1 MKKSLIL
8 LLAGASLVCGCGG
21 GSAGD
26 GKMRVGVLDTTR
38 ILAEMPKYKDLQS
51 NLAREQRE
59 FQNKLQSELPA
70 PGADLSEDKKK
81 QLEQEVA
88 KKRSEFQT
96 RVNQTIQTAIK
107 DIKDLTTQVAE
118 EKHLDLVVVS
128 TPFNNSVHYNGG
140 QDVTIDVLLK
150 LKRI

>member
-1 MKKSLIL
+1 MKKALVLLVAGLSL
-8 LLAGASLVCGCGG
+8 ACGCGG
-21 GSAGD
+21 GEAGD

-59 FQNKLQSELPA
+59 FQSKLPQ
-70 PGADLSEDKKK
+70 PGADVSEAEVKHI
-81 QLEQEVA
+81 QEEAA
-88 KKRSEFQT
+88 KKRSEFQA
-96 RVNQTIQTAIK
+96 RVNQTIQGAIK
-107 DIKDLTTQVAE
+107 DIKELTTQVAE

-128 TPFNNSVHYNGG
+128 TPFNPSVHYNGG

-150 LKRI
+150 LQRI

>member
-1 MKKSLIL
+1 MKKTLWL
-8 LLAGASLVCGCGG
+8 LLAGACLVSGCG

-26 GKMRVGVLDTTR
+26 GKVRVGVLDTTR
-38 ILAEMPKYKDLQS
+38 ILEEMPKYKDLRDS
-51 NLAREQRE
+51 LTREQID
-59 FQNKLQSELPA
+59 FQRKMQDKMPQ
-70 PGADLSEDKKK
+70 PGADVSP
-81 QLEQEVA
+81 EQVKEIQKEVA

-96 RVNQTIQTAIK
+96 RVNQMLQTAIK
-107 DIKDLTTQVAE
+107 DIKDLTAQVAE

-128 TPFNNSVHYNGG
+128 TPFSPSVHYNGG

>member
-1 MKKSLIL
+1 MKKSLFFLISGAIL
-8 LLAGASLVCGCGG
+8 ACGCGG
-21 GSAGD
+21 GQSGD

-59 FQNKLQSELPA
+59 FQNQLQSQLPA
-70 PGADLSEDKKK
+70 PGTDISDEKKK

>member
-1 MKKSLIL
+1 MKRNLMML
-8 LLAGASLVCGCGG
+8 WAGTAMLSGCGG
-21 GSAGD
+21 GGPSD
-26 GKMRVGVLDTTR
+26 GKIRVGVLDTTR

-51 NLAREQRE
+51 NLAREQRD
-59 FQNKLQSELPA
+59 FQNTLPQ
-70 PGADLSEDKKK
+70 PGADVSQEQMK
-81 QLEQEVA
+81 QIQQQAA

-96 RVNQTIQTAIK
+96 RVSQTIQTAIK

-128 TPFNNSVHYNGG
+128 TPFNQSVHYNGG

>member
-1 MKKSLIL
+1 MKTNLMM
-8 LLAGASLVCGCGG
+8 LLAGAALVSGWGG
-21 GSAGD
+21 GGTSD
-26 GKMRVGVLDTTR
+26 CKLRVGVLDTTR

-51 NLAREQRE
+51 NLAREQRD
-59 FQNKLQSELPA
+59 FQSTLPQ
-70 PGADLSEDKKK
+70 PGADVSEEQMK
-81 QLEQEVA
+81 QIQQQAA

-96 RVNQTIQTAIK
+96 RVSQTIQTAIK

-128 TPFNNSVHYNGG
+128 TPFNPSVHYNGG

>member
-1 MKKSLIL
+1 MRKTLLL
-8 LLAGASLVCGCGG
+8 LLAGTWLASGCGG
-21 GSAGD
+21 SSGGD
-26 GKMRVGVLDTTR
+26 GKVRVGVLDTTR
-38 ILAEMPKYKDLQS
+38 ILEEMPKYKDLRDS
-51 NLAREQRE
+51 LTREQID
-59 FQNKLQSELPA
+59 FQRKMQDKMPQPGENVSE
-70 PGADLSEDKKK
+70 
-81 QLEQEVA
+81 EQVKEIQKEVA

-96 RVNQTIQTAIK
+96 RVNQMLQTAIK

-128 TPFNNSVHYNGG
+128 TPFSPSVHYNGG

>member
-1 MKKSLIL
+1 MRKTLIL
-8 LLAGASLVCGCGG
+8 LVAAALVTGGCGG
-21 GSAGD
+21 GEAGD

-59 FQNKLQSELPA
+59 FQSKLPQ
-70 PGADLSEDKKK
+70 PGADVSEAEVK
-81 QLEQEVA
+81 QIQEEAA

-128 TPFNNSVHYNGG
+128 TPFNPSVHYNGG

>member
-1 MKKSLIL
+1 MRKSLTL
-8 LLAGASLVCGCGG
+8 LVLATGLASGCGG
-21 GSAGD
+21 GGAGD

-51 NLAREQRE
+51 SLAREQRD
-59 FQNKLQSELPA
+59 FMSKLPQ
-70 PGADLSEDKKK
+70 PGADVSDAEKK
-81 QLEQEVA
+81 QIQAEA
-88 KKRSEFQT
+88 DKKRSEFQT
-96 RVNQTIQTAIK
+96 RVNSTIQTAIK

>member
-8 LLAGASLVCGCGG
+8 LVAGVSLAGGCGG
-21 GSAGD
+21 GQSGD

-59 FQNKLQSELPA
+59 FQTKIQSQLPQ
-70 PGADLSEDKKK
+70 PGADISDEKKK
-81 QLEQEVA
+81 QLEQEVN

-96 RVNQTIQTAIK
+96 RVNQTLQAAIK

-128 TPFNNSVHYNGG
+128 TPFNPSVHYNGG

>member
-1 MKKSLIL
+1 MKKLIL
-8 LLAGASLVCGCGG
+8 LVAAAGLAGGCGG
-21 GSAGD
+21 GNAGD

-51 NLAREQRE
+51 NLAREQRD
-59 FQNKLQSELPA
+59 FQSKLPQA
-70 PGADLSEDKKK
+70 GADVSEAEVK
-81 QLEQEVA
+81 QIQAEAA

-96 RVNQTIQTAIK
+96 RVNSTIQTAIK

>member
-8 LLAGASLVCGCGG
+8 LAAALLASGCGG
-21 GSAGD
+21 GQSGD

-59 FQNKLQSELPA
+59 FQTQIESQLPQNSDISE
-70 PGADLSEDKKK
+70 EKKR
-81 QLEQEVA
+81 QLEQEVN

-96 RVNQTIQTAIK
+96 RVNQTLQAAIK

-128 TPFNNSVHYNGG
+128 TPFNRSVHYNGG

>member
-1 MKKSLIL
+1 MKKFLNL
-8 LLAGASLVCGCGG
+8 LMAAGLVCGCGG
-21 GSAGD
+21 GQSGD

-59 FQNKLQSELPA
+59 FQKQLESQMPQ
-70 PGADLSEDKKK
+70 PGADISEEKKK
-81 QLEQEVA
+81 LLQQEVN

-128 TPFNNSVHYNGG
+128 TPFNPSVHYNGG

>member
-1 MKKSLIL
+1 MKNTLLI
-8 LLAGASLVCGCGG
+8 LLAGAALISGCGEPT
-21 GSAGD
+21 GD

-51 NLAREQRE
+51 NLAREQRD
-59 FQNKLQSELPA
+59 FQRSLPQ
-70 PGADLSEDKKK
+70 PGADVSPEQMK
-81 QLEQEVA
+81 QIQQEA
-88 KKRSEFQT
+88 SKKRSEFQT

-128 TPFNNSVHYNGG
+128 TPFNPSVHYNGG

>member
-1 MKKSLIL
+1 MRKTLIL
-8 LLAGASLVCGCGG
+8 LVAAAVVAGGCGG
-21 GSAGD
+21 SEAGD

-59 FQNKLQSELPA
+59 FQSKLPQ
-70 PGADLSEDKKK
+70 PGADVSEAEVK
-81 QLEQEVA
+81 QIQEEAA

-128 TPFNNSVHYNGG
+128 TPFNPSVHYNGG

>member
-1 MKKSLIL
+1 MKKALIL
-8 LLAGASLVCGCGG
+8 LVTAAGLASGCGG

-26 GKMRVGVLDTTR
+26 GKIRVGVLDTTR

-51 NLAREQRE
+51 NLAREQRD
-59 FQNKLQSELPA
+59 FQSKLPQA
-70 PGADLSEDKKK
+70 GADVSEAEVK
-81 QLEQEVA
+81 QIQAEAA

-96 RVNQTIQTAIK
+96 RVNSTIQTAIK

>member
-1 MKKSLIL
+1 MKTTLMML
-8 LLAGASLVCGCGG
+8 LVSAVCLSGCGG
-21 GSAGD
+21 GGSSD

-51 NLAREQRE
+51 NLAREQRD
-59 FQNKLQSELPA
+59 FQSTLPQ
-70 PGADLSEDKKK
+70 PGSDVSQEQMK
-81 QLEQEVA
+81 QIQQQAA

-96 RVNQTIQTAIK
+96 RVSQTIQTAIK

-128 TPFNNSVHYNGG
+128 TPFNPSVHYNGG

>member
-1 MKKSLIL
+1 MKTNLMM
-8 LLAGASLVCGCGG
+8 LLAGAALLSGCGG
-21 GSAGD
+21 SGPGD
-26 GKMRVGVLDTTR
+26 GKLRVGVLDTTR

-51 NLAREQRE
+51 NLAREQRD
-59 FQNKLQSELPA
+59 FQSTLPQPGSDVSE
-70 PGADLSEDKKK
+70 EQMK
-81 QLEQEVA
+81 QIQQQAA

-96 RVNQTIQTAIK
+96 RVSQTIQTAIK
-107 DIKDLTTQVAE
+107 DIKELTTQVAE

-128 TPFNNSVHYNGG
+128 TPFNPSVHYNGG

>member
-1 MKKSLIL
+1 MKKPLIL
-8 LLAGASLVCGCGG
+8 LITGASLACGCGG
-21 GSAGD
+21 GQSGD

-51 NLAREQRE
+51 NLAREQRD
-59 FQNKLQSELPA
+59 FQSTLPQPGSDVSE
-70 PGADLSEDKKK
+70 EQMK
-81 QLEQEVA
+81 QIQQQAA

-96 RVNQTIQTAIK
+96 RVSQTIQTAIK